1 LRPTITSEKEL
12 SRAAGVTHP
21 ENLPFLLTPEQ
32 PNQHGVLLVHGF
44 GATPREMRPLADH
57 LLRERFTVFGVRLP
71 GHGTSPEDLA
81 EQHAEDWL
89 AATERGYQLLLQH
102 QQRIS
107 AVGLSTG
114 CLLLL
119 QLSLQYRLDKLV
131 LLSPYLELKHP
142 LAPLAGLF
150 SAFITYHKRQIR
162 PEEQAFYYHK
172 RPLKGIVQLNR
183 LRKQAAQIV
192 QKVTTPT
199 LTITSTGDKT
209 IAPGTAKDLHD
220 QLGSSVKEFHCYDDN
235 APHVLTS
242 ADNPYQS
249 DVFQRTAAFLT
260 ATH

>member
-1 LRPTITSEKEL
+1 MLPTIATEIEL

-21 ENLPFLLTPEQ
+21 ENLPFLLIPEQ
-32 PNQHGVLLVHGF
+32 SNQQGVLLVHGF

-57 LLRERFTVFGVRLP
+57 LLQEHFTVFGVRLP

-81 EQHAEDWL
+81 QQQVEDWL
-89 AATERGYQLLLQH
+89 AATERGYRLLQQ
-102 QQRIS
+102 QQRRVS

-119 QLSLQYRLDKLV
+119 QLSLQQRLDKLV

-150 SAFITYHKRQIR
+150 SAFITYHKRQIKT
-162 PEEQAFYYHK
+162 EEQAFYYHK
-172 RPLKGIVQLNR
+172 RPLKGIAQLNR
-183 LRKQAAQIV
+183 LRKQTAQIL

-199 LTITSTGDKT
+199 LSITSKGDKT
-209 IAPGTAKDLHD
+209 IASGTAKDLHD
-220 QLGSSVKEFHCYDDN
+220 QLGSPAKEFHSYDEK

-242 ADNPYQS
+242 TENPYQT
-249 DVFQRTAAFLT
+249 DVFQRTTAFLS
-260 ATH
+260 ASN